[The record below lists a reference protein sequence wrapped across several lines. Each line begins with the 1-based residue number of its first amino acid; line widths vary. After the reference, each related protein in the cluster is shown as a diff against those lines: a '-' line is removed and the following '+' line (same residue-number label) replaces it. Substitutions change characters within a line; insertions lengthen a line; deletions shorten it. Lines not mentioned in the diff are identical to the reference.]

1 MNVFRMLSSVLM
13 MLVAAV
19 VSFGSGVCFAAAT
32 AMGGEATNLAEGGVN
47 VVDSGAGATAT
58 TGIEVTAEN
67 NPDYYAKEIDK
78 RITKMRP
85 MRTPI
90 DQITR
95 KAETINRCKS
105 MVVKY
110 YSVSTRPIKTTV
122 SAEIQAMA
130 SGATSATLQVAD
142 GSLFSET
149 DTIRVVGV
157 KGFKA
162 DGATQDTKDL
172 MLYVVGKAESTGY
185 PTVIAVNGKV
195 NTDGSNSL
203 IPAIPQNTVVVRMGR
218 AASEIDVETGQF
230 YNLPTPEEQ
239 FCQKFMMQVEQS
251 TFDKMWQKEVDW
263 NFSDMEEDAIYDM
276 RLGMENSF
284 LFGIKGKAKDP
295 KKSGADVYFTG
306 GVYWMAG
313 KDMSVG
319 TTADGVTTVTDNEMV
334 DFLKDLFTG
343 NDSGNG
349 TKIGFA
355 GSDALATLAKMESE
369 RFKVVKEFERWGLK
383 FTSFDSN
390 FGKLL
395 VMHHEL
401 MDLNNKSDEL
411 FVIDPEYLRKKTF
424 LSWNRNEY
432 DMAKLAKR
440 DTRAVVMK
448 EASCCYLVYPKA
460 HARVKVGSL

>member
-1 MNVFRMLSSVLM
+1 MLLAIVVGSVT
-13 MLVAAV
+13 
-19 VSFGSGVCFAAAT
+19 GVCMAAAT
-32 AMGGEATNLAEGGVN
+32 AMGGEATDMADGGKN
-47 VVDSGAGATAT
+47 ITNPLGGSTAT
-58 TGIEVTAEN
+58 TGMELTGEED
-67 NPDYYAKEIDK
+67 PDYYAKEVDK

-95 KAETINRCKS
+95 KAETISRSGS
-105 MVVKY
+105 MIVQY
-110 YSVSTRPIKTTV
+110 YSVATRPIKTAVKTQVTAMTSGQASTTV
-122 SAEIQAMA
+122 
-130 SGATSATLQVAD
+130 QVDD
-142 GSLFSET
+142 GSIFSLT

-157 KGFKA
+157 KGFQA

-172 MLYVVGKAESTGY
+172 MLYVVGKNDETGY
-185 PTVIAVNGKV
+185 PVVIAVNGKK
-195 NTDGSNSL
+195 NSDGTNSL
-203 IPAIPQNTVVVRMGR
+203 VPAIAVDTVLIRMGR
-218 AASEIDVETGQF
+218 AASEIDVETGNF

-239 FCQKFMMQVEQS
+239 YCQKFMMQVEQS
-251 TFDKMWQKEVDW
+251 TFDKMWDKNKVDW
-263 NFSDMEEDAIYDM
+263 NFTDMEEDGIYDM
-276 RLGMENSF
+276 RLGMENSY
-284 LFGIKGKAKDP
+284 LFGIKGKSKDP

-306 GVYWMAG
+306 GIYWMAG
-313 KDMSVG
+313 KDMSIG
-319 TTADGVTTVTDNEMV
+319 TAASGSVTITDDQMV

-349 TKIGFA
+349 TKVGFA
-355 GSDALATLAKMESE
+355 GSTMLATLAKMQSE

-401 MDLNNKSDEL
+401 MDMNEKSDEM

-424 LSWNRNEY
+424 LPWSRKEY

-440 DTRAVVMK
+440 DTNAVVMR

-460 HARVKVGSL
+460 HARVKLASL